1 MDYFEHYALLVG
13 GIYRLLQSS
22 ISTKD
27 LQEATLLLKLFCAKV
42 PGYYGKSCH
51 NPVLFFF
58 FFLSCECGSNE
69 RVLAVMQGSKKVPPV
84 IWDK

>member
-27 LQEATLLLKLFCAKV
+27 LQGAMLLLKLFCAKV
-42 PGYYGKSCH
+42 PGYYGESCH
-51 NPVLFFF
+51 NPVLFV
-58 FFLSCECGSNE
+58 FFLF
-69 RVLAVMQGSKKVPPV
+69 VM
-84 IWDK
+84 